1 MSADNGIYILKT
13 IGPEWRVVEK
23 QNIEDIYY
31 NEEKDEFE
39 TVPVEKSCRK
49 YWDNAPVFFTR
60 DSTLGH
66 AYLLEEQCYVCEYGI
81 TIIDVNFK
89 W

>member
-31 NEEKDEFE
+31 NE
-39 TVPVEKSCRK
+39 TQRK
-49 YWDNAPVFFTR
+49 YEDIPIEENCREYWFNTPVFLTL
-60 DSTLGH
+60 DSALEH
-66 AYLLEEQCYVCEYGI
+66 AHFLLEQCYICEYGI
-81 TIIDVNFK
+81 CVINANFK